1 MCASCGCGET
11 ENKHGDDRNINWSE
25 IEAAARA
32 NDVSPAEVAE
42 NIKKMAVQEA
52 G

>member
-25 IEAAARA
+25 IEKAAKAS
-32 NDVSPAEVAE
+32 DISPRQVAKNILEMAE
-42 NIKKMAVQEA
+42 QQS
-52 G
+52 